1 MPAACSLNREVTG
14 STALYRL
21 AGKFEGPS
29 AFELVARIE
38 RDPLSEMVL
47 DFSQV
52 GDFVDY
58 GIAVLANSL
67 LALPHKTVEFRGL
80 RQHQSRLFKYFGVNA
95 EPLHHELDLAPPLE
109 EVLSPAAIAAKIRRG
124 AA

>member
-1 MPAACSLNREVTG
+1 MAAACSLNREVTG
-14 STALYRL
+14 STALYRI
-21 AGKFEGPS
+21 AGKFEGS
-29 AFELVARIE
+29 CAFELAGRIE
-38 RDPLSEMVL
+38 KDPLGEIVL

-67 LALPHKTVEFRGL
+67 LGLPRKTFEFRGL
-80 RQHQSRLFKYFGVNA
+80 RQHQARLFKYFGVNA
-95 EPLHHELDLAPPLE
+95 EPVHHEIELAPALE
-109 EVLSPAAIAAKIRRG
+109 DALNPAAAKARRG